1 MGLLD
6 QQRPMSFSGKRT
18 ATPYQGI
25 TAMDAARFVA
35 EATPIIGD
43 AMAAKEVYDELQKPD
58 PNYAMV
64 AALGGAALVG
74 LVPGLGDAMASGI
87 KKGAR
92 GLLDTAK
99 RIEVDPNAL
108 GMSGGNIRLKPKSSI
123 QDAIQ
128 LKYPE
133 VSVDLFGDSEKGYEL
148 SKIVVPKGSRE
159 QGTGTKVMEDILSLV
174 DAQGARVSLTPDSAF
189 GGSKPR
195 LKKFYKKFGFVD
207 NKGVNKDFTTRN
219 TMYRNP
225 VMPTSSL
232 PSPRNEAEAIAKQVL
247 ELRASGNARDVTEKM
262 MNAADDQYMFKNTP
276 IPMDA
281 ASRKARATDDN
292 FVPALHGTGDDI
304 SAVDASF
311 FGSGQDLL
319 GSGFYTTT
327 GPARADR
334 YVPRE
339 KTPSTQVSKEYAE
352 GGNILP
358 LMVREDRPFILEDA
372 VGDSAKE
379 IADIYSQDPYFDV
392 REMSSG
398 VRTISTDDGGSVMLD
413 PYQQKHHALQNMRGA
428 YGASLTSDV
437 LSDAGY
443 SGVSGPEALGNR
455 VRVAYKPE
463 DVRSQFARF
472 DPEFKHLKNLTAAG
486 LLAPGVLASMQEY
499 KKQQELERGLLSY

>member
-6 QQRPMSFSGKRT
+6 QNNYAGYAQEGQRLAVEPMSF
-18 ATPYQGI
+18 TP
-25 TAMDAARFVA
+25 MDAARFVA

-99 RIEVDPNAL
+99 RIEVDPSIV
-108 GMSGGNIRLKPKSSI
+108 GSMGGNLKVRRDIPNEMRDNQVLVRIPVKDVEHGES
-123 QDAIQ
+123 AM
-128 LKYPE
+128 
-133 VSVDLFGDSEKGYEL
+133 FGGKL
-148 SKIVVPKGSRE
+148 TLPGSRKLIE
-159 QGTGTKVMEDILSLV
+159 EYSQKDTKIPPIEIMSYEDGLAMIA
-174 DAQGARVSLTPDSAF
+174 D
-189 GGSKPR
+189 GSHRFEAAKLR
-195 LKKFYKKFGFVD
+195 GQDYIEAY
-207 NKGVNKDFTTRN
+207 VNKDDFLDL
-219 TMYRNP
+219 P
-225 VMPTSSL
+225 SAEVIQPSLSL
-232 PSPRNEAEAIAKQVL
+232 PAPRNEAEAMAKKVL
-247 ELRASGNARDVTEKM
+247 EMRASGNARDVTEKM
-262 MNAADDQYMFKNTP
+262 MAAADDQYMFKNTP

-339 KTPSTQVSKEYAE
+339 KTPSIQVSKEYAE

-358 LMVREDRPFILEDA
+358 LMVREDRPFILEDV

-392 REMSSG
+392 SEMSSG
-398 VRTISTDDGGSVMLD
+398 VRIISTDDGGSVMLD

-486 LLAPGVLASMQEY
+486 LLAPGVLAAMQEY

>member
-6 QQRPMSFSGKRT
+6 QNNYAGYAQEGQRLAVEPMSF
-18 ATPYQGI
+18 TP
-25 TAMDAARFVA
+25 MDAARFVA

-74 LVPGLGDAMASGI
+74 LVPGLGDAMAAGI

-108 GMSGGNIRLKPKSSI
+108 GMSGGNVGLK
-123 QDAIQ
+123 QNAD
-128 LKYPE
+128 
-133 VSVDLFGDSEKGYEL
+133 
-148 SKIVVPKGSRE
+148 
-159 QGTGTKVMEDILSLV
+159 
-174 DAQGARVSLTPDSAF
+174 
-189 GGSKPR
+189 
-195 LKKFYKKFGFVD
+195 
-207 NKGVNKDFTTRN
+207 
-219 TMYRNP
+219 
-225 VMPTSSL
+225 SSL
-232 PSPRNEAEAIAKQVL
+232 PSPRNKAEAIAKQVL

-262 MNAADDQYMFKNTP
+262 MAAADDQYMYKNTP

-339 KTPSTQVSKEYAE
+339 KTPSIQVSKEYAE

-358 LMVREDRPFILEDA
+358 LMVREDRPFILEDV

-392 REMSSG
+392 SEMSSG
-398 VRTISTDDGGSVMLD
+398 VRIISTDDGGSVMLD

-486 LLAPGVLASMQEY
+486 LLTPSAILALQEY

>member
-6 QQRPMSFSGKRT
+6 QNNYAGYAQEGQRLAVEPMSF
-18 ATPYQGI
+18 TP
-25 TAMDAARFVA
+25 MDAARFVA

-74 LVPGLGDAMASGI
+74 LVPGLGDAMAAGI

-108 GMSGGNIRLKPKSSI
+108 GMSGGNVGLK
-123 QDAIQ
+123 QNAD
-128 LKYPE
+128 
-133 VSVDLFGDSEKGYEL
+133 
-148 SKIVVPKGSRE
+148 
-159 QGTGTKVMEDILSLV
+159 
-174 DAQGARVSLTPDSAF
+174 
-189 GGSKPR
+189 
-195 LKKFYKKFGFVD
+195 
-207 NKGVNKDFTTRN
+207 
-219 TMYRNP
+219 
-225 VMPTSSL
+225 SSL
-232 PSPRNEAEAIAKQVL
+232 PSPRNKAEAIAKQVL

-262 MNAADDQYMFKNTP
+262 MAAADDQYMYKNTP

-339 KTPSTQVSKEYAE
+339 KTPSIQVSKEYAE

-358 LMVREDRPFILEDA
+358 LMVREDRPFILEDV

-392 REMSSG
+392 SEMSSG
-398 VRTISTDDGGSVMLD
+398 VRIISTDDGGSVMLD

-486 LLAPGVLASMQEY
+486 LLAPGVLAAMQEY

>member
-6 QQRPMSFSGKRT
+6 QNNYAGYAQEGQRLAVEPMSF
-18 ATPYQGI
+18 TP
-25 TAMDAARFVA
+25 MDAARFVA

-43 AMAAKEVYDELQKPD
+43 AMAAKEVYDELQKPN

-74 LVPGLGDAMASGI
+74 LVPGLGDAMAAGI

-108 GMSGGNIRLKPKSSI
+108 GMSGGNVGLK
-123 QDAIQ
+123 QNAD
-128 LKYPE
+128 
-133 VSVDLFGDSEKGYEL
+133 
-148 SKIVVPKGSRE
+148 
-159 QGTGTKVMEDILSLV
+159 
-174 DAQGARVSLTPDSAF
+174 
-189 GGSKPR
+189 
-195 LKKFYKKFGFVD
+195 
-207 NKGVNKDFTTRN
+207 
-219 TMYRNP
+219 
-225 VMPTSSL
+225 SSL
-232 PSPRNEAEAIAKQVL
+232 PSPRNKAEAIAKQVL

-262 MNAADDQYMFKNTP
+262 MAAADDQYMYKNTP

-327 GPARADR
+327 GPTRADR

-339 KTPSTQVSKEYAE
+339 KTPSIQVSKEYAE

-358 LMVREDRPFILEDA
+358 LMVREDRPFILEDV

-392 REMSSG
+392 SEMSSG
-398 VRTISTDDGGSVMLD
+398 VRIISTDDGGSVMLD

-486 LLAPGVLASMQEY
+486 LLTPSAILALQEY

>member
-6 QQRPMSFSGKRT
+6 QNNYAGYAQEGQRLAVEPMSF
-18 ATPYQGI
+18 TP
-25 TAMDAARFVA
+25 MDAARFVA

-74 LVPGLGDAMASGI
+74 LVPGLGDAMAAGI

-108 GMSGGNIRLKPKSSI
+108 GMSGGNIRLK
-123 QDAIQ
+123 QNA
-128 LKYPE
+128 
-133 VSVDLFGDSEKGYEL
+133 
-148 SKIVVPKGSRE
+148 
-159 QGTGTKVMEDILSLV
+159 
-174 DAQGARVSLTPDSAF
+174 
-189 GGSKPR
+189 
-195 LKKFYKKFGFVD
+195 
-207 NKGVNKDFTTRN
+207 
-219 TMYRNP
+219 NP
-225 VMPTSSL
+225 SPSL
-232 PSPRNEAEAIAKQVL
+232 PAPRNEAEAMAKKVL
-247 ELRASGNARDVTEKM
+247 EMRALGNARDVTEKM
-262 MNAADDQYMFKNTP
+262 MDAADDQYMFKNTP

-281 ASRKARATDDN
+281 ASRKTRAIDDN

-327 GPARADR
+327 GQARADR
-334 YVPRE
+334 YIPKE
-339 KTPSTQVSKEYAE
+339 KTPSIKKSKKYAE

-392 REMSSG
+392 SEMSSG
-398 VRTISTDDGGSVMLD
+398 VRIISTDDGGSVMLD

-486 LLAPGVLASMQEY
+486 LLAPGVLAAMQEY
-499 KKQQELERGLLSY
+499 KKQQELERGLLSR

>member
-6 QQRPMSFSGKRT
+6 QNNYAGYAQEGQRLAVEPMSF
-18 ATPYQGI
+18 TP
-25 TAMDAARFVA
+25 MDAARFVA

-43 AMAAKEVYDELQKPD
+43 AMAAKEVYDELQKPN

-74 LVPGLGDAMASGI
+74 LVPGLGDAMAAGI

-108 GMSGGNIRLKPKSSI
+108 GMSGGNVGLK
-123 QDAIQ
+123 QNAD
-128 LKYPE
+128 
-133 VSVDLFGDSEKGYEL
+133 
-148 SKIVVPKGSRE
+148 
-159 QGTGTKVMEDILSLV
+159 
-174 DAQGARVSLTPDSAF
+174 
-189 GGSKPR
+189 
-195 LKKFYKKFGFVD
+195 
-207 NKGVNKDFTTRN
+207 
-219 TMYRNP
+219 
-225 VMPTSSL
+225 SSL
-232 PSPRNEAEAIAKQVL
+232 PSPRNKAEAIAKQVL

-262 MNAADDQYMFKNTP
+262 MAAADDQYMYKNTP

-339 KTPSTQVSKEYAE
+339 KTPSIQVSKEYAE

-358 LMVREDRPFILEDA
+358 LMVREDRPFILEDV

-392 REMSSG
+392 SEMSSG
-398 VRTISTDDGGSVMLD
+398 VRIISTDDGGSVMLD

-486 LLAPGVLASMQEY
+486 LLTPSAILALQEY

>member
-74 LVPGLGDAMASGI
+74 LVPGLGDAMAAGI

-108 GMSGGNIRLKPKSSI
+108 GMSGGNVRLKQNANPS
-123 QDAIQ
+123 
-128 LKYPE
+128 
-133 VSVDLFGDSEKGYEL
+133 
-148 SKIVVPKGSRE
+148 
-159 QGTGTKVMEDILSLV
+159 LSL
-174 DAQGARVSLTPDSAF
+174 PE
-189 GGSKPR
+189 
-195 LKKFYKKFGFVD
+195 
-207 NKGVNKDFTTRN
+207 
-219 TMYRNP
+219 
-225 VMPTSSL
+225 
-232 PSPRNEAEAIAKQVL
+232 PRNEAEAMAKKVL
-247 ELRASGNARDVTEKM
+247 EMRASGNARDVTEKM
-262 MNAADDQYMFKNTP
+262 MAAADDQYMFKNTP

-319 GSGFYTTT
+319 SSGFYTTT

-472 DPEFKHLKNLTAAG
+472 DPEFKHLKNLTATG
-486 LLAPGVLASMQEY
+486 LLTPSAILALQEY